1 MTKVIP
7 VVANNGFSHA
17 SCVES
22 TMATEI
28 AAPRR
33 AWQQGIGLNRAAA
46 RVNADQLTSLSAMIA
61 YVASKSGKSEF
72 GIERNL
78 ADRFGVPNAKM
89 LASSNF
95 EDAIRYLV
103 DTMPAS

>member
-22 TMATEI
+22 LPEPENTE
-28 AAPRR
+28 PRR
-33 AWQQGIGLNRAAA
+33 RWLQEIGFNRAAS

-61 YVASKSGKSEF
+61 YVAAKSGQSEF
-72 GIERNL
+72 GIERSL

-89 LASSNF
+89 LASANF